1 MLNRKIFRFY
11 PVGLFGLLA
20 LAVIFDAHADSLLQ
34 TVPTPDTS
42 KLAPDAAKQLATE
55 RAQFEKLRA
64 GIVGPPLAR
73 IYADLGALYVRNG
86 FSEAAAVALYD
97 ASQVS
102 PNDGRWFYLRGVI
115 ARELKRND
123 EARTDFQAALD
134 RDKVYLPIR
143 YRLANTLIDLGD
155 VAGARKLLEDTARE
169 HAQQPVAFAM
179 LGQLALRQK
188 RYADAV
194 DNLNSALKLD
204 PKANELYKHLA
215 DAYAGQGNAKAADEA
230 RAKAGDVTVTLD
242 DPLVTGLYAI
252 SPPQVSGTPIEQA
265 QTLAR
270 QGRIGAAREKIADIL
285 KTNPHDADALALSA
299 RIEAS
304 MGNIAIAQSEIE
316 TALQT
321 KPDSAMVNIS
331 SGIVAEHMGDDA
343 KAYEAYRRAQHLD
356 AKYPDSYLLLGN
368 AEMRRSHYAQAVE
381 QYRQFTVLQPDN
393 AIAYAHLVAA
403 QVAQGKCADAL
414 QSINGALTRRAKDG
428 DLMQIFVRLAST
440 CPAASPQER
449 DVALDYGQVLYKQS
463 SGAGN
468 SSALALAMA
477 AHGKFKEAQEYQAEA
492 IFDAVRAGDM
502 ASAALYKTTNQQF
515 FDKKQ
520 VPDRPWPAQHA
531 YFTAPLLSPARAA
544 PAAAVPAP
552 APKS

>member
-414 QSINGALTRRAKDG
+414 QSINGALTRRAYRCT
-428 DLMQIFVRLAST
+428 V
-440 CPAASPQER
+440 
-449 DVALDYGQVLYKQS
+449 
-463 SGAGN
+463 
-468 SSALALAMA
+468 SSAG
-477 AHGKFKEAQEYQAEA
+477 H
-492 IFDAVRAGDM
+492 
-502 ASAALYKTTNQQF
+502 
-515 FDKKQ
+515 
-520 VPDRPWPAQHA
+520 
-531 YFTAPLLSPARAA
+531 
-544 PAAAVPAP
+544 
-552 APKS
+552 